1 MNKAN
6 KREQTVEQLS
16 KFLKKMLGDGLVE
29 NDKNHEWSL
38 KKEKKVQFQ
47 HFFYLPTNVQ
57 RKY

>member
-1 MNKAN
+1 MNKVS
-6 KREQTVEQLS
+6 KREESVEQLS

-29 NDKNHEWSL
+29 NDK
-38 KKEKKVQFQ
+38 KEKKFQFQ